1 MMAFRTTTR
10 RGAPGKFMKAFAIAS
25 AAAVAFSLSGCD
37 MYPPYRVYSQKME
50 GEAELAKANYSKQV
64 QIQDALAKKESA
76 KALADAEV
84 IRAKGVAKAN
94 AIIGQSLKD
103 NEAYLRYLWINKL
116 SDSEGRGQVIYVPT
130 EAGLPILEANRLS
143 HAEAPAT
150 K

>member
-1 MMAFRTTTR
+1 
-10 RGAPGKFMKAFAIAS
+10 MKRNILL
-25 AAAVAFSLSGCD
+25 AAVLGATVILTGCD

-84 IRAKGVAKAN
+84 IRAEGVAKAN
-94 AIIGQSLKD
+94 AIIGDSLKGND
-103 NEAYLRYLWINKL
+103 AYLRYLWINKL
-116 SDSEGRGQVIYVPT
+116 ADSEDKHGQVIYVPT
-130 EAGLPILEANRLS
+130 EAGLPILEANRLQQ
-143 HAEAPAT
+143 A